1 MFLRLIQFW
10 SVSLWAS
17 EKIEQLGE
25 QIFILGT
32 DLKVVAQC
40 QVYQDGS
47 EGGSMRLEVLIGELL
62 EVIQDLLLDNWCQT
76 LDLFNED
83 AFVQF

>member
-1 MFLRLIQFW
+1 
-10 SVSLWAS
+10 
-17 EKIEQLGE
+17 
-25 QIFILGT
+25 
-32 DLKVVAQC
+32 
-40 QVYQDGS
+40 
-47 EGGSMRLEVLIGELL
+47 MRLEVLIGELL